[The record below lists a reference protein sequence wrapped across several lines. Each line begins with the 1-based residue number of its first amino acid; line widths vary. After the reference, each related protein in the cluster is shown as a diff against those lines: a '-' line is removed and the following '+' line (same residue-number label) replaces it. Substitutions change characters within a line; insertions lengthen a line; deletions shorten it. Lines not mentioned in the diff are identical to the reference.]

1 MFKTNRSQSRRW
13 KEYSHAKG
21 RGARYRFLG
30 RKIWWWIKQVKYFL
44 QRSIIIKSV
53 FRPVSIEF
61 FFVFF
66 FFFVSIFV
74 IISSVFRQVSAE
86 FVEACASYINS
97 LEPSAHPPFLLYWPL
112 SHRQRKEYFLHL
124 PATHRGC
131 ALHHW
136 HPCDIY
142 PYCKVNLSR

>member
-1 MFKTNRSQSRRW
+1 MFWGSK
-13 KEYSHAKG
+13 A
-21 RGARYRFLG
+21 
-30 RKIWWWIKQVKYFL
+30 L
-44 QRSIIIKSV
+44 QRIMANSSYLVRLCFPVDVAPYTSITDQNDEPQYDHLSV
-53 FRPVSIEF
+53 FRKVSTE
-61 FFVFF
+61 FVFV
-66 FFFVSIFV
+66 FVFVFV

-124 PATHRGC
+124 PATHRRC

-142 PYCKVNLSR
+142 PYCKVKLSM